1 MNICTYTC
9 FKRCEG
15 VAIKQDERRE
25 KCLQHYDTASCSEHA
40 LRRNARARYVHSN
53 KSLQDSR
60 SPLSEK
66 ERLDGAEFRCTDS
79 APAASATVYERGS
92 VDPSNTDNTHN
103 PVLPHRAFQVSLHC
117 ERVWLES
124 IHS

>member
-1 MNICTYTC
+1 MPTTLRHCIMLGACS
-9 FKRCEG
+9 
-15 VAIKQDERRE
+15 AAER
-25 KCLQHYDTASCSEHA
+25 AS
-40 LRRNARARYVHSN
+40 RYVHSN

-66 ERLDGAEFRCTDS
+66 ERLDGAEFRCPYS
-79 APAASATVYERGS
+79 APAASATVYERGR

-103 PVLPHRAFQVSLHC
+103 PVLPHRAFQVALHC